1 MFDPDPHHDVNA
13 VSSFQITNSWFGYQN
28 GMLGQSQ
35 ANNESNRG
43 GNTKIKTRFL
53 TFGVPGVSPYDPSR
67 KEEPSAS
74 LYCT

>member
-1 MFDPDPHHDVNA
+1 
-13 VSSFQITNSWFGYQN
+13 
-28 GMLGQSQ
+28 MLGQSQ
-35 ANNESNRG
+35 TNNESNRG